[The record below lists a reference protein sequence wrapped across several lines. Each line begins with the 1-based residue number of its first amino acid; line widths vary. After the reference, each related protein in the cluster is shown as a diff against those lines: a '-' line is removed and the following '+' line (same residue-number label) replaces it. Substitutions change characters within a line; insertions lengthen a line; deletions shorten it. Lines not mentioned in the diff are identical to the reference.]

1 MEQKEFIKEHPS
13 LEGSI
18 TFSDGYGNGVN
29 NKKGYIEYVEIDH
42 IHKTQLD
49 KQKVRTELNDNP
61 LFSDRIKIVEEFK
74 KWAKENKVEESS
86 FNLVTWF
93 DSKIRNYLLKGLGL

>member
-1 MEQKEFIKEHPS
+1 MIDEEEFLKELYKRRDKFSNAVDISSCYKQLNLLRRSIKKLQKDTIPK
-13 LEGSI
+13 L
-18 TFSDGYGNGVN
+18 
-29 NKKGYIEYVEIDH
+29 KVE
-42 IHKTQLD
+42 KA
-49 KQKVRTELNDNP
+49 LNDNP
-61 LFSDRIKIVEEFK
+61 LFSDRKKIVEEFK